1 MLTAEHIER
10 RGIRDPEVLRTIRSV
25 PRHEFVPRNLIG
37 EAYDDRPLDIGYG
50 ATISQPYIVAAM
62 TELLEVKKTNR
73 VLEIG
78 TGSGYQS
85 AVLAEL
91 AGEVYSIEMI
101 SELARSAEETLKRL
115 GYRNIHVR
123 QGDGYRGW
131 PEQAPFDRIILTAA
145 PLEIPEELIDELAP
159 GGRLV
164 APVGSNA
171 DQQLVVVDKSATGHL
186 SRRIIFPVLFVP
198 MIHLNS

>member
-10 RGIRDPEVLRTIRSV
+10 RGIRDPEVLRAIRTV
-25 PRHEFVPRNLIG
+25 PRHEFVPYDLRG

-62 TELLEVKKTNR
+62 TQLLEVQKTNR

-91 AGEVYSIEMI
+91 AREVYSIEMI
-101 SELARSAEETLKRL
+101 SELARSADETLSRI
-115 GYRNIHVR
+115 GYRNVHVR

-131 PEQAPFDRIILTAA
+131 PERAPFDRIILTAA
-145 PLEIPEELIDELAP
+145 PLEIPKELIDELVP

-164 APVGSNA
+164 APVGGNA
-171 DQQLVVVDKSATGHL
+171 DQQLVVLDKSASGHV

-198 MIHLNS
+198 MIHSNS

>member
-10 RGIRDPEVLRTIRSV
+10 RGIRDPEVLRAIRTV
-25 PRHEFVPRNLIG
+25 PRHEFVPHDLRG

-62 TELLEVKKTNR
+62 TQLLEVQKTNR

-91 AGEVYSIEMI
+91 AREVYSIEMI
-101 SELARSAEETLKRL
+101 SELARSADETLRRM
-115 GYRNIHVR
+115 GYRNVYVR

-131 PEQAPFDRIILTAA
+131 PERAPFDRIILTAA
-145 PLEIPEELIDELAP
+145 PLEIPKELIDELAP

-164 APVGSNA
+164 APVGGNA
-171 DQQLVVVDKSATGHL
+171 DQQLVVLDKSATGHV

-198 MIHLNS
+198 MIHSNS